1 MCLLHWSG
9 ACFLTDCSASCC
21 WRAGRSLK
29 RRMGRKKMS
38 KRFRRGCR
46 RLRRDGGSSRLGIW
60 RNVCIL
66 SLRRCGGCG
75 ADAYPFCL
83 DWDILFADDE
93 REANPATFKFIQN
106 ALAWRN
112 KDGGG
117 QKGGMLAELLA
128 EEEEESDEEDG
139 EGDEDDSNGGD
150 RMQD

>member
-1 MCLLHWSG
+1 
-9 ACFLTDCSASCC
+9 
-21 WRAGRSLK
+21 
-29 RRMGRKKMS
+29 MGRKKMS
-38 KRFRRGCR
+38 KGFRLGCR

-60 RNVCIL
+60 RNVRIFGW
-66 SLRRCGGCG
+66 SLRCGG
-75 ADAYPFCL
+75 PNHLFFCL

-128 EEEEESDEEDG
+128 QEEESDEEDADG
-139 EGDEDDSNGGD
+139 EEDEDKSSDGGD